1 MPNFEPKLVYYY
13 VICVIAFFVFLW
25 GVVDLAGS
33 SIGIASVRTNTSFS
47 VPQNDEVNPAPDKG
61 DQYIEA
67 YYQKRMFL
75 DRFWDSLV
83 RVIVSGVVFGYSRYK
98 VKQLEEKA

>member
-1 MPNFEPKLVYYY
+1 MSNLEPKLIYYY

-25 GVVDLAGS
+25 GAIDLAGS
-33 SIGIASVRTNTSFS
+33 SIGIASVRSGPTFS
-47 VPQNDEVNPAPDKG
+47 VPQNDEPNPSADKG

-83 RVIVSGVVFGYSRYK
+83 RVLISGVIFGYARYR

>member
-1 MPNFEPKLVYYY
+1 MPNLEPKLLYYY
-13 VICVIAFFVFLW
+13 VICVIVFFVFLW
-25 GVVDLAGS
+25 GAIDLAGS
-33 SIGIASVRTNTSFS
+33 SIGIASLRPGPSYS
-47 VPQNDEVNPAPDKG
+47 APQSEDLSPPDKG
-61 DQYIEA
+61 DQYLEA

-83 RVIVSGVVFGYSRYK
+83 RVIISGAIFWYSRKK